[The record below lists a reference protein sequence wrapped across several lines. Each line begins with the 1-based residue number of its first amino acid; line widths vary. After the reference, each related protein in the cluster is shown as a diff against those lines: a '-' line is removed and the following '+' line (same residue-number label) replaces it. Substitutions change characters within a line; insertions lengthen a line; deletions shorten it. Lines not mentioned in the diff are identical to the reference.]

1 MQLKAWK
8 NPKLLYILLIIE
20 LFGHIMYLKVRRE
33 DVIRIPPERLGED
46 YEELYSKITKE
57 TLEGKGAPN
66 KSLTILVSN
75 VEKMGEGKIV
85 HGDSG
90 VYQRVS
96 YDAIVFR
103 PSIQEIVDGEVVEIL
118 KFGAFV
124 RFGPLD
130 GLLHVSQIMDDRID
144 VDSAGQRLV
153 GKDTK
158 RDLKIGDNVRTRIV
172 ALSMNERN
180 PRESKIGLTMRQPG
194 LGKLDWLDDE
204 LRKRREGDSPEAP
217 AKKTKKEKSKKGA
230 DS

>member
-1 MQLKAWK
+1 
-8 NPKLLYILLIIE
+8 
-20 LFGHIMYLKVRRE
+20 MYLKVRRE
-33 DVIRIPPERLGED
+33 DVIRIPPDRLGED
-46 YEELYSKITKE
+46 YENLFRKITKE

-158 RDLKIGDNVRTRIV
+158 RDLKIGDTVRTRIV

-180 PRESKIGLTMRQPG
+180 PRESKIGLTMRQNA
-194 LGKLDWLDDE
+194 LGKLDWIE
-204 LRKRREGDSPEAP
+204 ESRKKVEKEKAP
-217 AKKTKKEKSKKGA
+217 KKEKAAKKKKKKRTKE
-230 DS
+230 

>member
-1 MQLKAWK
+1 
-8 NPKLLYILLIIE
+8 
-20 LFGHIMYLKVRRE
+20 MYLKVRRE
-33 DVIRIPPERLGED
+33 DVIRIPPDRLGED
-46 YEELYSKITKE
+46 YEDLYKKITKE
-57 TLEGKGAPN
+57 TIEGKGAPS

-103 PSIQEIVDGEVVEIL
+103 PGIQEIVDGEIVEIL

-180 PRESKIGLTMRQPG
+180 PRESKIGLTMRQNA
-194 LGKLDWLDDE
+194 LGKLDWIE
-204 LRKRREGDSPEAP
+204 ESRKKVDKDKAP
-217 AKKTKKEKSKKGA
+217 KKEKAAKKKKKKKSK
-230 DS
+230 D

>member
-1 MQLKAWK
+1 
-8 NPKLLYILLIIE
+8 
-20 LFGHIMYLKVRRE
+20 MYLKVRRE

-46 YEELYSKITKE
+46 YEKLYKNITKE

-103 PSIQEIVDGEVVEIL
+103 PNIQEIVDGEVVEIL

-158 RDLKIGDNVRTRIV
+158 RDLKIGDNVRARIV

-180 PRESKIGLTMRQPG
+180 PRESKIGLTMRQNA
-194 LGKLDWLDDE
+194 LGKFDWIEDS
-204 LRKRREGDSPEAP
+204 RKKVDKDKAP
-217 AKKTKKEKSKKGA
+217 KKEKPEKKKKRKKKKE
-230 DS
+230 